1 VKTVFSTKLV
11 HPRDKFDFWH
21 SVACKNIVDHDSRP
35 ANRLSFEAEIHTGS
49 FGRFELVLFH
59 NSSMRVSHTMRH
71 ITHTR
76 SDHLFVCRQISGSI
90 FLQQDT
96 REIVLEAGDVALL
109 DPLRPYDGR
118 FSECSATLVLK
129 VPRRELEVRIGKVR
143 NITARLIKPIRV
155 EDNLTSSLSA
165 KLPSLAGKMN
175 PISEEMV
182 GNHALDLVAVSLA
195 MTMDGRQPR
204 VSSGKALIL
213 LNLRSVI
220 EARLSDPTLDAQT
233 VADAAGVS
241 VRYANDI
248 LADHDTS
255 IMRLIQARRL
265 ARCRS
270 ALEDPNQSHRTVSEI
285 AYGWGFFDMT
295 HFARRFKKAYGNLPS
310 EFRRSQSRQE
320 GEANCRTVISR
331 Q

>member
-1 VKTVFSTKLV
+1 MKTVFSTKLV

-35 ANRLSFEAEIHTGS
+35 ANRLSFEAEINTGS
-49 FGRFELVLFH
+49 FGRFELILFH
-59 NSSMRVSHTMRH
+59 NSSMRVSHTTRH
-71 ITHTR
+71 VSHTR
-76 SDHLFVCRQISGSI
+76 SDHLFVCRQTSGSI
-90 FLQQDT
+90 LLEQDT
-96 REIVLEAGDVALL
+96 REILLEAGDVTLL

-118 FSECSATLVLK
+118 FSESSTTLVLK
-129 VPRRELEVRIGKVR
+129 VPRRELEARIGKIR
-143 NITARLIKPIRV
+143 NMTARLIKPIRL
-155 EDNLTSSLSA
+155 EDSLTSSLSA

-182 GNHALDLVAVSLA
+182 GSHALDLVAVSLA
-195 MTMDGRQPR
+195 MTMDDRQPR

-213 LNLRSVI
+213 LNIQSVI
-220 EARLSDPTLDAQT
+220 EARLSDPTLDCQT

-270 ALEDPNQSHRTVSEI
+270 ALGDPNQSHRTVSEI
-285 AYGWGFFDMT
+285 AYGWGFLDMT
-295 HFARRFKKAYGNLPS
+295 HFSRRFKKAYGILPS
-310 EFRRSQSRQE
+310 ECQALAKQAKGREES
-320 GEANCRTVISR
+320 
-331 Q
+331 

>member
-1 VKTVFSTKLV
+1 LKTVFSTKLV

-35 ANRLSFEAEIHTGS
+35 ANRLGFEAEIDTGS
-49 FGRFELVLFH
+49 FGHLELARFH

-76 SDHLFVCRQISGSI
+76 SDHLFVCRQIWGSI
-90 FLQQDT
+90 FLEQDA
-96 REIVLEAGDVALL
+96 REIVLESGDVSLL

-118 FSECSATLVLK
+118 FSEGSATLVLK
-129 VPRRELEVRIGKVR
+129 VPRREMEARIGKIR
-143 NITARLIKPIRV
+143 NMTARLIKPIRV
-155 EDNLTSSLSA
+155 ADDLTSSLSA

-182 GNHALDLVAVSLA
+182 GSHLLDLVALSLA

-204 VSSGKALIL
+204 VSSGRTLIL
-213 LNLRSVI
+213 LNIRSVV

-241 VRYANDI
+241 VRYANDV

-255 IMRLIQARRL
+255 IMRLIQTRRL

-270 ALEDPNQSHRTVSEI
+270 ALEDPNQSHRTISEI

-295 HFARRFKKAYGNLPS
+295 HFARRFKKAYGILPS
-310 EFRRSQSRQE
+310 ECQALAKQAGGKS
-320 GEANCRTVISR
+320 GL
-331 Q
+331 

>member
-1 VKTVFSTKLV
+1 LKTVFSTKLV

-35 ANRLSFEAEIHTGS
+35 ANRHNFEAEIDTGS
-49 FGRFELVLFH
+49 FGHFELVRFY
-59 NSSMRVSHTMRH
+59 NSSMRVSHTMH
-71 ITHTR
+71 HVAHTS
-76 SDHLFVCRQISGSI
+76 SDHLFVCRQIWGSI
-90 FLQQDT
+90 SLEQDT
-96 REIVLEAGDVALL
+96 REIVLEAGDVTLL

-118 FSECSATLVLK
+118 FSEGSATLVLK

-143 NITARLIKPIRV
+143 NMTARLVKPIRV
-155 EDNLTSSLSA
+155 EDDLTSSLSA

-182 GNHALDLVAVSLA
+182 GSHALDLVALSLA
-195 MTMDGRQPR
+195 MTLDGRQPR
-204 VSSGKALIL
+204 LSSGRALVL
-213 LNLRSVI
+213 LNIRAVI
-220 EARLSDPTLDAQT
+220 EARLSDPTLNAQT

-255 IMRLIQARRL
+255 IMRLIQTRRL

-270 ALEDPNQSHRTVSEI
+270 ALEDPTQSHRTVSEI

-295 HFARRFKKAYGNLPS
+295 HFARRFKTGILPS
-310 EFRRSQSRQE
+310 ECQ
-320 GEANCRTVISR
+320 ALAKK
-331 Q
+331 